1 VEKLASTESPGSEAA
16 PLTRGVIMSR
26 IIHGLITAYM
36 FGCIAAIWGGA
47 LQARAGLWTKL
58 ALISIGIEVVLVAA
72 WRGHCPMNTFSRRLG
87 DDKPFFDLIFG
98 HYGKYAFH
106 VLAPV
111 IAVGVGL
118 LGWRV
123 L

>member
-1 VEKLASTESPGSEAA
+1 VTEIASTESSSSEAA
-16 PLTRGVIMSR
+16 PLTPAIILSW

-36 FGCIAAIWGGA
+36 LGCIAVIWGGA
-47 LQARAGLWTKL
+47 LQARADLWTKL
-58 ALISIGIEVVLVAA
+58 ALISIGIEVALVAA
-72 WRGHCPMNTFSRRLG
+72 WRGHCPLNTFSRRLG
-87 DDKPFFDLIFG
+87 DDEPFFDLIFG